1 MKAAVEVFIPTSEER
16 PRFGPVEWMW
26 KAESSESYD
35 SDTWRNEQIKDRDS
49 RDDLF
54 QDQMIHLFVRLGG
67 LTRIGQIRGKQP
79 IKERSDA
86 LSDAVH
92 DAELPTS

>member
-54 QDQMIHLFVRLGG
+54 QDQMIHLFVRLGSYIFLIEVTG
-67 LTRIGQIRGKQP
+67 ATAWKWVSALA
-79 IKERSDA
+79 RSFFLD
-86 LSDAVH
+86 SC
-92 DAELPTS
+92 

>member
-1 MKAAVEVFIPTSEER
+1 MF
-16 PRFGPVEWMW
+16 
-26 KAESSESYD
+26 KAESSD
-35 SDTWRNEQIKDRDS
+35 SDTLRNEQGQDRDS
-49 RDDLF
+49 QDDLLK
-54 QDQMIHLFVRLGG
+54 DKMIHLFVRLGG
-67 LTRIGQIRGKQP
+67 LTRIGQIRGKEP

>member
-16 PRFGPVEWMW
+16 PRFGP
-26 KAESSESYD
+26 
-35 SDTWRNEQIKDRDS
+35 IKDRDS

-67 LTRIGQIRGKQP
+67 LTRIGEIRGKEP
-79 IKERSDA
+79 IKERSNA